1 MIMDASN
8 ITRRRFGTLAM
19 GSSLWTLTAGCAP
32 VLARIGALPPGVGP
46 VASAHAYRD
55 GLTRSTP
62 EIEGVSSDAILA
74 FLADVAGA
82 GLELHSLM
90 LMRNEKV
97 VAEGWW
103 WPYQPDRVHIT
114 HSLTKSVTAAAV
126 GLAIDDGRFGLD
138 EKIVSF
144 FPEYVPA
151 DASENMRAMTV
162 RNLLTMQCGHDK
174 ETSGSAWRPISTPWA
189 AEFFK
194 IPVPHVPGT
203 HFKYTSAASFMLSA
217 IISKTTGASMADY
230 LAPRFMEPL
239 GIDRWRWDSSPGGV
253 SPGGNGLSWN
263 TSASLKLGAVHASG
277 GLWNGNRILSE
288 QWVRAAT
295 TEQTPGDADGAYGY
309 QWWMGPGKAYLA
321 LGLFSQFTIVFPE
334 HNAVLAIFSAI
345 DGSKKIKPFI
355 WKHFPA
361 AFGVP
366 SRPGAAAAE
375 LKSQTAAL
383 RLLPPLKP
391 STSPTAARVS
401 GRRFAAEANDQG
413 VEWLSFDF
421 ADGAC
426 TYRLRDANGEHAVT
440 AGFAEYLE
448 QDSSM
453 TGNRL
458 HHEYRPPAQRVVAGA
473 RWTAPDTLEMTWQ
486 FVETAFRDTLVCTF
500 TETGVAVDRSV
511 NINSAETRLPLLNAR
526 IG

>member
-1 MIMDASN
+1 MDAHG
-8 ITRRRFGTLAM
+8 ITRRRFGSLAM
-19 GSSLWTLTAGCAP
+19 GGSMWALTAGCAP
-32 VLARIGALPPGVGP
+32 VLAHSAGFPLGVGP
-46 VASAHAYRD
+46 VLSGHLYRD
-55 GLTRSTP
+55 GLTRSAP
-62 EIEGVSSDAILA
+62 ETEGVSSDAILA
-74 FLADVAGA
+74 FLREVDAA
-82 GLELHSLM
+82 GLELHSFM
-90 LMRNEKV
+90 LMRNDKV

-103 WPYQPDRVHIT
+103 WPYSPDRVHIT

-126 GLAIDDGRFGLD
+126 GLAIDEGHFGLD
-138 EKIVSF
+138 EKVVSF

-162 RNLLTMQCGHDK
+162 RNLLSMQCGHDK
-174 ETSGSAWRPISTPWA
+174 ETSGSVWRPISTPWA

-194 IPVPHVPGT
+194 ISVPHQPGT
-203 HFKYTSAASFMLSA
+203 HFQYTSAASFMLSA

-230 LAPRFMEPL
+230 LTPRFMEPL
-239 GIDRWRWDSSPGGV
+239 GIDRWRWDTSPGGV

-288 QWVRAAT
+288 KWVRAAT
-295 TEQTPGDADGAYGY
+295 TERNPGDDDGAYGY
-309 QWWMGPGKAYLA
+309 QWWMGPGRTYLA

-334 HNAVLAIFSAI
+334 QNAVLAIFSAI
-345 DGSKKIKPFI
+345 NGSKKIKPLI

-361 AFGVP
+361 AFGAP
-366 SRPGAAAAE
+366 SRPGTAATE
-375 LKSQTAAL
+375 LKARTASL
-383 RLLPPLKP
+383 RLLPPLRA
-391 STSPTAARVS
+391 STSPIAARVS
-401 GRRFAAEANDQG
+401 GRRFAVERNDQG

-426 TYRLRDANGEHAVT
+426 TYRMCDANGEHAIT
-440 AGFAEYLE
+440 AGFADYLE

-458 HHEYRPPAQRVVAGA
+458 HHEYRPPSQRVVAGA

-500 TETGVAVDRSV
+500 TDASVAVDRSV
-511 NINSAETRLPLLNAR
+511 NVNSAETRLPVLNGRTA
-526 IG
+526 